1 MSPDKANLDL
11 PLMEIVDVSKAFK
24 GLVAVNGYHLNL
36 KHGEILG
43 VIGPNGAGKSTIF
56 NLITGHIRASSG
68 QILLNGKD
76 ITRLPPDKIAQL
88 GIGRTFQ
95 NIRLFPSM
103 TVLENVITARQLR
116 EPSGFVET
124 LLSLPSFS
132 RNEQHLKAGAMEE
145 LALFNLADQA
155 DSPATSLSYG
165 DQRRLEIVRALALR
179 PLVLLLDE
187 PMAGMNSIEDM
198 QMVVWIRRIREQF
211 NLTIIIVEH
220 NVPVVMELCE
230 RLQVLNYGQVIA
242 EGTPSQVR
250 KDPRVI
256 ESYLGNGASRA

>member
-1 MSPDKANLDL
+1 MSSDKANLDL

-36 KHGEILG
+36 KQGEILG

-56 NLITGHIRASSG
+56 NLMTGHIRASSG
-68 QILLNGKD
+68 KILLNGKD

-116 EPSGFVET
+116 EPSGFAET

-132 RNEQHLKAGAMEE
+132 RNEQHLKAAAMEE

-256 ESYLGNGASRA
+256 GSYLGNGANRA